1 MVQFFT
7 EKPIK
12 QMLALTY
19 IQNSMLGTKIV
30 GGKRKTRN
38 LKKELKIKMI
48 VQDTSYTSNTETRLI
63 L

>member
-1 MVQFFT
+1 
-7 EKPIK
+7 
-12 QMLALTY
+12 MLAVTY

-30 GGKRKTRN
+30 GEKRKTRN
-38 LKKELKIKMI
+38 LKKEIKIKMT

>member
-1 MVQFFT
+1 
-7 EKPIK
+7 
-12 QMLALTY
+12 MLALTY